1 MNYKFRKNYY
11 KLIIGTLICL
21 LLAFLYLG
29 NYNLI
34 ENIDNIDNK
43 DIMAMSKQMKNVDTT
58 TTTTTDEHEKKTN
71 IDEAQRKKL
80 YDANNKVHAENGGY
94 DENSDASKSILG
106 AQDLKAKL
114 IGKNTYK

>member
-1 MNYKFRKNYY
+1 MNFKFRKNYY

-34 ENIDNIDNK
+34 ENIDNK
-43 DIMAMSKQMKNVDTT
+43 DIMAMSKQMKSVDTNVDQNQK
-58 TTTTTDEHEKKTN
+58 EGN
-71 IDEAQRKKL
+71 IDEAERKKL

-94 DENSDASKSILG
+94 DENSDSSKSISG

-114 IGKNTYK
+114 LGKNTYK

>member
-34 ENIDNIDNK
+34 ENIDNK
-43 DIMAMSKQMKNVDTT
+43 DIMAMSKQMKSVD
-58 TTTTTDEHEKKTN
+58 TTTTTDEHQKKTN
-71 IDEAQRKKL
+71 IDEAERKKL
-80 YDANNKVHAENGGY
+80 YDANNQIHAENGGY
-94 DENSDASKSILG
+94 DENSDSSKSILG

>member
-1 MNYKFRKNYY
+1 MNFKFRKNYY
-11 KLIIGTLICL
+11 KLIIGALICL

-34 ENIDNIDNK
+34 ENIDNK
-43 DIMAMSKQMKNVDTT
+43 DIMAMSKQMKNADTNVDQ
-58 TTTTTDEHEKKTN
+58 HQKKTN
-71 IDEAQRKKL
+71 IDEAEREKL
-80 YDANNKVHAENGGY
+80 YNANNQVHAENGGY
-94 DENSDASKSILG
+94 DENSNSSKSILG

>member
-34 ENIDNIDNK
+34 ENIDNK

>member
-34 ENIDNIDNK
+34 ENIDNK

-71 IDEAQRKKL
+71 IDEAQRKKV
-80 YDANNKVHAENGGY
+80 YDANNQIHAENGGY
-94 DENSDASKSILG
+94 DENSDSSKSIVG

>member
-34 ENIDNIDNK
+34 ENIDNK
-43 DIMAMSKQMKNVDTT
+43 DIMAMSKQMKSVD
-58 TTTTTDEHEKKTN
+58 TTTDEHQKKTN
-71 IDEAQRKKL
+71 IDEAERKKL
-80 YDANNKVHAENGGY
+80 YDANNKVHSENGGY
-94 DENSDASKSILG
+94 DENSEASKSILG
-106 AQDLKAKL
+106 TQDLKAKL

>member
-34 ENIDNIDNK
+34 ENIDNK
-43 DIMAMSKQMKNVDTT
+43 DIMAMSKQMKSVDN
-58 TTTTTDEHEKKTN
+58 TTTTDEHQKKTN
-71 IDEAQRKKL
+71 IDEAERKKL
-80 YDANNKVHAENGGY
+80 YDANNQVHAENGGY
-94 DENSDASKSILG
+94 DENSDSSKSIAG

>member
-43 DIMAMSKQMKNVDTT
+43 DIMAMSKQMKNVDT

>member
-1 MNYKFRKNYY
+1 
-11 KLIIGTLICL
+11 
-21 LLAFLYLG
+21 
-29 NYNLI
+29 
-34 ENIDNIDNK
+34 
-43 DIMAMSKQMKNVDTT
+43 MAMSKQMKNVDTTT

>member
-34 ENIDNIDNK
+34 ENIDNK

-80 YDANNKVHAENGGY
+80 YDANNQVHAENGGY

>member
-34 ENIDNIDNK
+34 ENIDNN
-43 DIMAMSKQMKNVDTT
+43 DIMAMSKQMKSVDTA

-71 IDEAQRKKL
+71 IDEAERKKL
-80 YDANNKVHAENGGY
+80 YDANNQVHAENGGY
-94 DENSDASKSILG
+94 DENSDSSKSIVG

>member
-21 LLAFLYLG
+21 LLTFLYLG

-34 ENIDNIDNK
+34 ENIDNK
-43 DIMAMSKQMKNVDTT
+43 DIMAMSKQMKSVD
-58 TTTTTDEHEKKTN
+58 TTTDEHQKKTN
-71 IDEAQRKKL
+71 IDEAERKKL

-94 DENSDASKSILG
+94 DENSDSSKSILG

>member
-34 ENIDNIDNK
+34 ENIDNK

-71 IDEAQRKKL
+71 IDEAQRKKV
-80 YDANNKVHAENGGY
+80 YDANNQIHAENGGY
-94 DENSDASKSILG
+94 DENSDSSKSILG